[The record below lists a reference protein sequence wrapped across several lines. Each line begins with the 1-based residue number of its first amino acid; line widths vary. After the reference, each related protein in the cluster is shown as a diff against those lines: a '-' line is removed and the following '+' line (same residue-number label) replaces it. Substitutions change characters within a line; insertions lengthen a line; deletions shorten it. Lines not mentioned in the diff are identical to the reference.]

1 MARNKKPKRRTGPAR
16 SKEPAVSPA
25 GDRLRP
31 WLLAAMTA
39 LFVARPLFPCESAA
53 LSGDGLPV
61 VMLWIAL
68 TGFWLLGVIG
78 YGSFPVRFGPTDAA
92 VLLLIVLGALAGVW
106 AAMHASPRPAI
117 NMLWEWIAMG
127 MAFLMVRQLIVT
139 AREQRA
145 AVAVMIALAVGLS
158 GYGLY
163 QYRYELPQTRAQYA
177 ADPDAA
183 MRAAALWYP
192 PDSPERQLFEDRL
205 FSPEPIAT
213 FALTNSLAG
222 YLAPWLVVLAG
233 VAVGSFAGSDR
244 RRLLRDVPAAA
255 CCAIPVAACLVLTSS
270 RSGLAA
276 AVLGFVL
283 VGLFCRKR
291 RERVGWKLPAA
302 AAGLG
307 VVLIAAAALAAGA
320 LAPGLLAGASKS
332 LGYRLQYWQSTM
344 RMIAEKPVLGC
355 GPGNFQYEYTRF
367 KLPEASEEVADPHN
381 FLLEVWATAGT
392 PAALALLAALV
403 CFFWKSF
410 RDRRE
415 EPDSPFSINPGT
427 TGGLSRFSRR
437 ENGIVPFPNPSID
450 AAWHVYAGAFCGFLL
465 ALPLGLL
472 GAAPP
477 TPLALLLGLPLAAG
491 GVALLHGWVN
501 RGRLPAVLPAIGVV
515 VLLVN
520 LLAAGGIGMPGV
532 AGSLWLLMGVGLNLA
547 EGPRRQTTSRAVA
560 LAALG
565 VAVALAIACYLSA
578 YGPVLRCRGLMRLA
592 QRDPVRAAQHLA
604 DAAAADPLDANPWQQ
619 LAAITFDRW
628 RRQPT
633 DRGFERFEQCNAA
646 ALKLVPNFSR
656 AWLRSGQWYGRAF
669 AASGRRQQIDKAIE
683 AHRRAVQLYPNSA
696 LHRAQL
702 ALALKAAGDDA
713 AFRIEADEALRLDQI
728 TPHEEKKLTDKLR
741 NRLSI
746 DGPAAT
752 TRY

>member
-1 MARNKKPKRRTGPAR
+1 
-16 SKEPAVSPA
+16 
-25 GDRLRP
+25 
-31 WLLAAMTA
+31 MTA

-53 LSGDGLPV
+53 ISGDGLPV

-68 TGFWLLGVIG
+68 AAFWLLGAIG
-78 YGSFPVRFGPTDAA
+78 HGSFPVRFGRTDAA
-92 VLLLIVLGALAGVW
+92 MLLLIALGTLAGIR
-106 AAMHASPRPAI
+106 AALHASPRPAI
-117 NMLWEWIAMG
+117 NMLWEWIAAG
-127 MAFLMVRQLIVT
+127 LAFLLARQLIVT

-163 QYRYELPQTRAQYA
+163 QYRYELPLTRAQYA

-192 PDSPERQLFEDRL
+192 PGSPERRLFEDRL

-222 YLAPWLVVLAG
+222 YLAPWLVMLTG
-233 VAVGSFAGSDR
+233 VVVGSFAGGNWN
-244 RRLLRDVPAAA
+244 RLLRDVPAAA
-255 CCAIPVAACLVLTSS
+255 CCAIPIAVCLVLTSS

-276 AVLGFVL
+276 AVLGLVL
-283 VGLFCRKR
+283 VGLFCRRGRKR
-291 RERVGWKLPAA
+291 LGWKLPAA
-302 AAGLG
+302 AAGVG
-307 VVLIAAAALAAGA
+307 VVLIAAALAAGT
-320 LAPGLLAGASKS
+320 LAPRLLAGASKS

-392 PAALALLAALV
+392 PAALVLLAVLA
-403 CFFWKSF
+403 CFFWKSC
-410 RDRRE
+410 RRGIGE
-415 EPDSPFSINPGT
+415 SDWPFTINPGT

-437 ENGIVPFPNPSID
+437 ENGTVPFPNPLQPPSAGAISSID
-450 AAWHVYAGAFCGFLL
+450 AAWYVYGGGFCGFLL
-465 ALPLGLL
+465 ALPLGLI

-477 TPLALLLGLPLAAG
+477 PLAAMLLGLPLAAA

-501 RGRLPAVLPAIGVV
+501 HGRLPAVLPAITVV

-532 AGSLWLLMGVGLNLA
+532 AGSLWLLMAVGLNLA
-547 EGPRRQTTSRAVA
+547 EGPGRRTASRAVA

-592 QRDPVRAAQHLA
+592 QRDPARAAQHLA
-604 DAAAADPLDANPWQQ
+604 DAAAADPLDARPRQQ
-619 LAAITFDRW
+619 LAAITFESWCRE
-628 RRQPT
+628 PT
-633 DRGFERFEQCNAA
+633 DKGFRRFERCNAA
-646 ALKLVPNFSR
+646 ALQLVPNSSR

-669 AASGRRQQIDKAIE
+669 AASGRRQQIDKAVA

-728 TPHEEKKLTDKLR
+728 TPHEDKKLLDTIR
-741 NRLSI
+741 SRLSI